1 MLKLDEDFLKRMNA
15 PQIDLDEEYKKA
27 LKNENF
33 KEMVK
38 ELNLDEEIL
47 KKYTTNLMEC
57 ANDYSNCKTCPNIM
71 ECKNKV
77 KGYAYLPTNIDNHIE
92 FGYKSCKYLNKLNE
106 ENKYSDNVTLIG
118 ANSYL
123 KNARMKDI
131 YTDDK
136 SRFNCIKWL
145 NNFIKTESKSF
156 WMLFSTIPE
165 KGAATVLPSITRE
178 LITVHII
185 CLMSMENTAIT
196 VPAATRSTAIM
207 LS

>member
-77 KGYAYLPTNIDNHIE
+77 KRY
-92 FGYKSCKYLNKLNE
+92 
-106 ENKYSDNVTLIG
+106 
-118 ANSYL
+118 
-123 KNARMKDI
+123 
-131 YTDDK
+131 
-136 SRFNCIKWL
+136 
-145 NNFIKTESKSF
+145 
-156 WMLFSTIPE
+156 
-165 KGAATVLPSITRE
+165 
-178 LITVHII
+178 
-185 CLMSMENTAIT
+185 
-196 VPAATRSTAIM
+196 
-207 LS
+207 